1 LPLDSVSGEPNHSQ
15 CQTKNNGQPFFFRD
29 QISCIFVVENVFGQ
43 HLPLNVVQNLSS
55 VMLEHRLCPPP
66 PEVYSLHR
74 KLSGS
79 FLSVISVS
87 SIPEALLS

>member
-1 LPLDSVSGEPNHSQ
+1 MFFNAALQRCSSDRVRYVKNVLRETYRMSDSLLMGTFELSVSVECGADEILTSV
-15 CQTKNNGQPFFFRD
+15 GQD
-29 QISCIFVVENVFGQ
+29 
-43 HLPLNVVQNLSS
+43 LSS

-79 FLSVISVS
+79 RW
-87 SIPEALLS
+87 